1 MKRSR
6 ATVFWTYRVFWRGRS
21 DRQPQTEVIFPHVA
35 GGGGTLA
42 VLFNVHYREPF
53 TRSFYDKSG
62 KPMFCG
68 HSAMTPG
75 GLRGLAM
82 PFGRISRHI

>member
-1 MKRSR
+1 MSQ
-6 ATVFWTYRVFWRGRS
+6 V
-21 DRQPQTEVIFPHVA
+21 
-35 GGGGTLA
+35 GGGTLA